1 MKRLIVTLIVMVL
14 NIGIASAKNLP
25 NAFDNAFSET
35 GISKHA
41 VSISVQD
48 IDKPKKVYQI
58 NSEKPMMPASTQKL
72 ITTTP
77 AFEVLGDDYKFSTKL
92 YKVKNTNDYYIVLG
106 ADPYL
111 TRKDLKDLLGKI
123 NLPKDKNISKL
134 YIDDSI
140 FDKNEWGEGW
150 QWDDDLNP
158 LMPKFSAYNI
168 DGNVVKAKLT
178 PLQNQPPQIE
188 MNVFYPVLI
197 MNYVKNGD
205 KTNVTVS
212 RRNYISAN
220 ELTFEGEISTD
231 TEMIIPVNNVQ
242 EYFNLRVKEGL
253 KSNKLHYYDK
263 IQTKKLPANNVVLV
277 GEITHPITQA
287 KKDVYENSN
296 NLVAETV
303 FKLAGAK
310 YTKKTGSFENSYKV
324 IEDFAKTNAI
334 DLSGV
339 KIVDGSGV
347 SKNNMTT
354 TKFMTEYLVQVSKN
368 YGYEKVISALPYP
381 NPESSTLKNRMLYLG
396 NKLHAKTGTLADVS
410 GIAGYIETRKGNK
423 YAFSILI
430 NDAKSTKIEKK
441 TFEELILRAI
451 YRSL

>member
-1 MKRLIVTLIVMVL
+1 
-14 NIGIASAKNLP
+14 
-25 NAFDNAFSET
+25 
-35 GISKHA
+35 
-41 VSISVQD
+41 
-48 IDKPKKVYQI
+48 
-58 NSEKPMMPASTQKL
+58 
-72 ITTTP
+72 
-77 AFEVLGDDYKFSTKL
+77 
-92 YKVKNTNDYYIVLG
+92 
-106 ADPYL
+106 
-111 TRKDLKDLLGKI
+111 
-123 NLPKDKNISKL
+123 
-134 YIDDSI
+134 
-140 FDKNEWGEGW
+140 
-150 QWDDDLNP
+150 
-158 LMPKFSAYNI
+158 
-168 DGNVVKAKLT
+168 
-178 PLQNQPPQIE
+178 
-188 MNVFYPVLI
+188 

-324 IEDFAKTNAI
+324 VEDFAKTNAI

-368 YGYEKVISALPYP
+368 YGHEKVISALPYP

>member
-1 MKRLIVTLIVMVL
+1 MKKLVITLMVIFL

-111 TRKDLKDLLGKI
+111 TRNDLKDLLGKI
-123 NLPKDKNISKL
+123 NLPKNKNISKL

-188 MNVFYPVLI
+188 MNVFYPVLL

-220 ELTFEGEISTD
+220 ELTFEGEISTA
-231 TEMIIPVNNVQ
+231 TEMIIPVNNMQ
-242 EYFNLRVKEGL
+242 EYFKLRVKEGL

-277 GEITHPITQA
+277 GEITHSITQA

-324 IEDFAKTNAI
+324 VEDFAKTNAI

-368 YGYEKVISALPYP
+368 YGHEKVISALPYP

>member
-1 MKRLIVTLIVMVL
+1 MKKLMITLVVMVL

-123 NLPKDKNISKL
+123 NLPKNKNISKL

-324 IEDFAKTNAI
+324 VEDFAKTNAI

-368 YGYEKVISALPYP
+368 YGHEKVISALPYP

>member
-1 MKRLIVTLIVMVL
+1 MKKLIITLIVMVL
-14 NIGIASAKNLP
+14 NIGIVSAKNLP

-123 NLPKDKNISKL
+123 NLPKNKNISKL

-168 DGNVVKAKLT
+168 DGNIVKAKLT

-220 ELTFEGEISTD
+220 ELTFEGEISTA

-263 IQTKKLPANNVVLV
+263 IQTKKLPAKNVVLV
-277 GEITHPITQA
+277 GEITHPVTQA

-324 IEDFAKTNAI
+324 IEDFAKTNVI

-368 YGYEKVISALPYP
+368 YGYEKVISVLPYP

-423 YAFSILI
+423 YAFSILV

-451 YRSL
+451 YRNL

>member
-158 LMPKFSAYNI
+158 LM
-168 DGNVVKAKLT
+168 LT
-178 PLQNQPPQIE
+178 IL
-188 MNVFYPVLI
+188 MV
-197 MNYVKNGD
+197 
-205 KTNVTVS
+205 
-212 RRNYISAN
+212 
-220 ELTFEGEISTD
+220 
-231 TEMIIPVNNVQ
+231 
-242 EYFNLRVKEGL
+242 
-253 KSNKLHYYDK
+253 
-263 IQTKKLPANNVVLV
+263 
-277 GEITHPITQA
+277 
-287 KKDVYENSN
+287 
-296 NLVAETV
+296 
-303 FKLAGAK
+303 
-310 YTKKTGSFENSYKV
+310 
-324 IEDFAKTNAI
+324 
-334 DLSGV
+334 
-339 KIVDGSGV
+339 
-347 SKNNMTT
+347 
-354 TKFMTEYLVQVSKN
+354 
-368 YGYEKVISALPYP
+368 
-381 NPESSTLKNRMLYLG
+381 ML
-396 NKLHAKTGTLADVS
+396 
-410 GIAGYIETRKGNK
+410 
-423 YAFSILI
+423 
-430 NDAKSTKIEKK
+430 
-441 TFEELILRAI
+441 
-451 YRSL
+451 

>member
-324 IEDFAKTNAI
+324 VEDFAKTNAI

-368 YGYEKVISALPYP
+368 YGHEKVISALPYP

>member
-1 MKRLIVTLIVMVL
+1 MKKLVITLMVMFL

-111 TRKDLKDLLGKI
+111 TRNDLKDLLGKI
-123 NLPKDKNISKL
+123 NLPKNKNISKL

-188 MNVFYPVLI
+188 MNVFYPVLL

-220 ELTFEGEISTD
+220 ELTFEGEISTT
-231 TEMIIPVNNVQ
+231 TEIVIPVNNMQ
-242 EYFNLRVKEGL
+242 EYFKLRVKEGL

-277 GEITHPITQA
+277 GEITHSITQA

-324 IEDFAKTNAI
+324 VEDFAKTNAI